1 MADKHLNESHILKE
15 CFPSVS
21 VLICLFH
28 TLRSFKR
35 EISDKRFSLSES
47 QNISLKALL
56 QKMYYVRNVKDYV
69 NTFKT
74 FCQVAPVELRQYFLE
89 HWHPVR
95 SEWVLGDKCQTGNF
109 LNTTN
114 NRLESINSKL
124 KSVIDCY
131 SSLENFVKQF
141 FNVLYVL
148 RNERDNKAAIN
159 FQKTKVCYFSVSSPE
174 EKCFKFLTN
183 YAANIVVN

>member
-1 MADKHLNESHILKE
+1 MCYS
-15 CFPSVS
+15 
-21 VLICLFH
+21 
-28 TLRSFKR
+28 
-35 EISDKRFSLSES
+35 
-47 QNISLKALL
+47 
-56 QKMYYVRNVKDYV
+56 RNAKDYE

-89 HWHPVR
+89 HLRPIR
-95 SEWVLGDKCQTGNF
+95 SKWVLGDKCQTGNF
-109 LNTTN
+109 LNTAN
-114 NRLESINSKL
+114 NRLKSINSKL

-131 SSLENFVKQF
+131 SNLEKSVKQF
-141 FNVLYVL
+141 FNVSYVL
-148 RNERDNKAAIN
+148 RNERDNKGAIN

>member
-1 MADKHLNESHILKE
+1 MQSLRWLLNAFKGNNVNNQPRVIMADKHLNESHILKE

-35 EISDKRFSLSES
+35 EIPDKRFSLSES

-56 QKMYYVRNVKDYV
+56 QKMCYVRNVKDYV

-89 HWHPVR
+89 HWHPIR

-141 FNVLYVL
+141 FNALYVL
-148 RNERDNKAAIN
+148 RNERDNKAAID
-159 FQKTKVCYFSVSSPE
+159 F
-174 EKCFKFLTN
+174 
-183 YAANIVVN
+183 